1 MSLTDLQSLTLN
13 LGPCILRREVYTSE
27 QLDSLVLSDD
37 NPESITKIVFDH
49 FGINIVN
56 DYQDT
61 MVLLEAVF
69 ESDDLS
75 IQMKKGIE
83 KFCLEKMKEL
93 EGQPE
98 YLGHDIEII
107 RAQDTDMSRK
117 KFMEKLHGK
126 NSKSAEEMYQDY
138 LSTLAA
144 ERKATLD
151 RWGEIADQ
159 YAREHKENDLGSL
172 ERQTGRIP

>member
-1 MSLTDLQSLTLN
+1 MKEGKNMSLTSLQSLTLN

-37 NPESITKIVFDH
+37 NSESITQIVFDH

-98 YLGHDIEII
+98 YLGHYLAFAWGVLSAWEAGTWRHTIEEFLQ
-107 RAQDTDMSRK
+107 RNPELRDEFDN
-117 KFMEKLHGK
+117 L
-126 NSKSAEEMYQDY
+126 
-138 LSTLAA
+138 
-144 ERKATLD
+144 
-151 RWGEIADQ
+151 WGDECT
-159 YAREHKENDLGSL
+159 Y
-172 ERQTGRIP
+172 